1 MALNDDPLDRRLA
14 VILAADVAAY
24 SRLVAED
31 EEGAIRALRER
42 RRILDAAIAAH
53 GGRIANTA
61 GDSVIAEFSSAVAA
75 VTAALLAQEELAT
88 ANAPLPPERRV
99 VFRIGINLGEVIA
112 QGQDLLGDGVN
123 VAARIQQESTP
134 GSVWLSAKV
143 HDEVRGRIQAQ
154 LTARGERRMK
164 NLPEPMALFE
174 ASLGAPLAVPPAPT
188 RWRVSAPLWIALGL
202 SAAIGGG
209 VLWWKF
215 GPATPVA
222 VIATAPPALAPAA
235 RATIAVLAFVNL
247 SGDPTQDYFSAGI
260 TEDLIA
266 ALGRFPSLHVLA
278 RSALPV
284 PSIQTPSAPEL
295 GRQLGAR
302 YLVEGS
308 VRRGVERVRA
318 TVRLSEASDGRV
330 LWSGQFDEEMKD
342 VFAVQDQIARNVAG
356 ALASNVQRVE
366 QLRALA
372 KPTENLDAYDAVL
385 RARAGLERQT
395 RAANREARQGFE
407 RAIELDPRYA
417 AAHAGLSRAMHLMA
431 AFGWTEFPEDALAR
445 AEEHGQQAL
454 ALDPSSVEAL
464 NALSAVYTRT
474 GRYDRARDASTRA
487 VALNPSDAEAWHH
500 LGDAQTW
507 SGDFSAALLAFENA
521 LRLDPNPTAE
531 FWLAQGFAH
540 YQLKQHPLAIR
551 ALERGLAQFPNYVSL
566 NILLAA
572 AYAQANRQDEALQQA
587 QLVRRAMPGFDPERF
602 GTRFRDLVHQ
612 GYVVDG
618 LARAG
623 LR

>member
-1 MALNDDPLDRRLA
+1 MALNDDPLERRLA

-75 VTAALLAQEELAT
+75 VTAALLAQEQLAT
-88 ANAPLPPERRV
+88 ANAALPPERRV
-99 VFRIGINLGEVIA
+99 VFRNGINLGEVIA

-143 HDEVRGRIQAQ
+143 HDEIRGRIQAQ

-164 NLPEPMALFE
+164 NLPEPIALFE
-174 ASLGAPLAVPPAPT
+174 ASLGAPPAMPPT
-188 RWRVSAPLWIALGL
+188 RWRVSAPLLIALGL
-202 SAAIGGG
+202 SVAIGGG
-209 VLWWKF
+209 VLWWKL
-215 GPATPVA
+215 GPAAPVA
-222 VIATAPPALAPAA
+222 AIAPAPAAAESAA
-235 RATIAVLAFVNL
+235 RATIAVLPFVNL
-247 SGDPTQDYFSAGI
+247 SGDAAQDYFSAGI

-266 ALGRFPSLHVLA
+266 ALGRFTSLHVLA
-278 RSALPV
+278 RAALPTANA
-284 PSIQTPSAPEL
+284 QTPSAAEL

-302 YLVEGS
+302 YIVEGS
-308 VRRGVERVRA
+308 VRRGAERVRA
-318 TVRLSEASDGRV
+318 TVRLSEAPDGRV

-356 ALASNVQRVE
+356 ALASTVQRVE

-372 KPTENLDAYDAVL
+372 RPTENLDAYDAVL
-385 RARAGLERQT
+385 RARAGLDRQT

-417 AAHAGLSRAMHLMA
+417 AAHAGLSRALHLMA
-431 AFGWTEFPEDALAR
+431 AFGWTEFPEDTLAR

-454 ALDPSSVEAL
+454 ALDPSSVDAL

-474 GRYDRARDASTRA
+474 GRYDRARDAGTRA

-507 SGDFSAALLAFENA
+507 SGDFPAALLAFETA
-521 LRLDPNPTAE
+521 LRLNPNPTAE
-531 FWLAQGFAH
+531 FWLAQGFAY

-551 ALERGLAQFPNYVSL
+551 ALERGLTQWPNYVSL
-566 NILLAA
+566 NTLLAA

-602 GTRFRDLVHQ
+602 GTRFRDPAHQ